1 MIDSLDINVI
11 EEILQEEKII
21 CCYKCGSVAHS
32 KEEAAAS
39 QFVTVKVYTAPDK
52 DQGAALEKSYSLCSN
67 CHLIMKQRLIE
78 GCDVSSFFSN
88 TCGKMEQ
95 EAEEEFETD
104 KENKKETGK
113 QH

>member
-1 MIDSLDINVI
+1 VIDSLDINII
-11 EEILQEEKII
+11 EEILQEEKVI
-21 CCYKCGSVAHS
+21 CCHTCGSVAHS

-78 GCDVSSFFSN
+78 GCDVRSFFSN
-88 TCGKMEQ
+88 TRGKTEK
-95 EAEEEFETD
+95 EAEGEFETD
-104 KENKKETGK
+104 EEKKKKTGK